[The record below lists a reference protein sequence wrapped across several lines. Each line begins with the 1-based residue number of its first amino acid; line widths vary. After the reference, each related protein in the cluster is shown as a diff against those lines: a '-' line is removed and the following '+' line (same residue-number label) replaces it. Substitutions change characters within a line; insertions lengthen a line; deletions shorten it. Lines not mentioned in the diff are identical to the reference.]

1 LEGPNSNHHQLDAY
15 DCDEPTEYTMAAPTM
30 LQPGNIHKIKDSD
43 SAIRETDTDAAH
55 SRLSAVR
62 QGYLVDPYLTPL
74 VPRARF
80 VPTRAPLMNVGT
92 YVRST
97 AIDMLV
103 ESWLNLAGPETEKRQ
118 IVSLGAGSDTRYWR
132 LMDKGFSGRIASYV
146 ELDFTE
152 NTSRKAKA
160 VMQSP
165 VLSNV
170 LGPEV
175 KIERGGTGLSSP
187 AYHLIPLDL
196 REGASALDLLVS
208 PPSPT
213 DAPLDPSLPT
223 LFIAECVFV
232 YMPPSA
238 SGTIVQWFSNTFKRT
253 AGIVYEM
260 FGLQDSFGKVLKDN
274 LKARHIELPGVDAF
288 PTLDS
293 QISRYTS
300 NGLSHSKGRTLK
312 SIRRE
317 NIPASELQRIS
328 RLEHLDEIEELELVL
343 EHYAITWGYSNQTVD
358 EERLRGPLDHWEL
371 PLQLTSP
378 EDAD

>member
-1 LEGPNSNHHQLDAY
+1 
-15 DCDEPTEYTMAAPTM
+15 MAAPTM
-30 LQPGNIHKIKDSD
+30 LQPENIHKIKDSD

-62 QGYLVDPYLTPL
+62 QGYLVDPYLAPL

-103 ESWLNLAGPETEKRQ
+103 EGWLNLAGLETEKRQ

-132 LMDKGFSGRIASYV
+132 LMDKGFATRIASYV

-160 VMQSP
+160 VMQSQ

-187 AYHLIPLDL
+187 TYHLIPLDL
-196 REGASALDLLVS
+196 REGVPALDLLVS
-208 PPSPT
+208 PSSPT
-213 DAPLDPSLPT
+213 NAPLNPNLPT

-232 YMPPSA
+232 YMPPTISDI
-238 SGTIVQWFSNTFKRT
+238 IVQWFSNTFKRT

-293 QISRYTS
+293 QVSRYTN
-300 NGLSHSKGRTLK
+300 NGFSHSNGRTLK

-317 NIPASELQRIS
+317 NIPVSELQRIS

-343 EHYAITWGYSNQTVD
+343 EHYAITWGYSDRSMN
-358 EERLRGPLDHWEL
+358 EGHLKGLLDRWEL
-371 PLQLTSP
+371 PLQSTPS
-378 EDAD
+378 EDTN

>member
-1 LEGPNSNHHQLDAY
+1 
-15 DCDEPTEYTMAAPTM
+15 MAAPGIF
-30 LQPGNIHKIKDSD
+30 QPGNIHKIKDSD
-43 SAIRETDTDAAH
+43 TAIRETDTDAAH

-62 QGYLVDPYLTPL
+62 QGYLEDPYLTPL

-103 ESWLNLAGPETEKRQ
+103 EVWVLEAIQ
-118 IVSLGAGSDTRYWR
+118 DTGGLWW
-132 LMDKGFSGRIASYV
+132 DKGFAKQIASYV
-146 ELDFTE
+146 ELDFVE
-152 NTSRKAKA
+152 NTSRKAKS
-160 VMQSP
+160 VTQSQ
-165 VLSNV
+165 LLNNV

-175 KIERGGTGLSSP
+175 KIEHGGTGLSSP
-187 AYHLIPLDL
+187 TYHLIPLDL
-196 REGASALDLLVS
+196 REGASALNSLVS
-208 PPSPT
+208 PPSATNP
-213 DAPLDPSLPT
+213 PLDPSIPT

-238 SGTIVQWFSNTFKRT
+238 SDAIVQWFSNTFKRT

-293 QISRYTS
+293 QISRYTN
-300 NGLSHSKGRTLK
+300 NGFSHSKGRTLRG
-312 SIRRE
+312 IRRE
-317 NIPASELQRIS
+317 NIPVSELQRIS
-328 RLEHLDEIEELELVL
+328 RLEHLDEIEELELVCGL
-343 EHYAITWGYSNQTVD
+343 NKDVKLKCETIARTTTRSI
-358 EERLRGPLDHWEL
+358 
-371 PLQLTSP
+371 
-378 EDAD
+378 

>member
-1 LEGPNSNHHQLDAY
+1 
-15 DCDEPTEYTMAAPTM
+15 MAVPRM
-30 LQPGNIHKIKDSD
+30 LQAENIHKLKDSD

-62 QGYLVDPYLTPL
+62 QGYLVDPYLAPL

-103 ESWLNLAGPETEKRQ
+103 ESWLNLAGANTEKRQ
-118 IVSLGAGSDTRYWR
+118 I
-132 LMDKGFSGRIASYV
+132 DKGFRERIASYV

-160 VMQSP
+160 VMQSQP
-165 VLSNV
+165 LSNA
-170 LGPEV
+170 LGSDV
-175 KIERGGTGLSSP
+175 KIDESAAVRVLV
-187 AYHLIPLDL
+187 HLITILFHSTF
-196 REGASALDLLVS
+196 EKG
-208 PPSPT
+208 
-213 DAPLDPSLPT
+213 LPT

-238 SGTIVQWFSNTFKRT
+238 SGAILQWFSNTFGRA

-288 PTLDS
+288 PTLNS
-293 QISRYTS
+293 QLSRYTS
-300 NGLSHSKGRTLK
+300 NGFSHSKGRTLK

-317 NIPASELQRIS
+317 NIPVSELQRIS

-343 EHYAITWGYSNQTVD
+343 EHYSITWGYSDRISGGELEGNNSLDQWDLSLQTHPI
-358 EERLRGPLDHWEL
+358 EETE
-371 PLQLTSP
+371 
-378 EDAD
+378 

>member
-1 LEGPNSNHHQLDAY
+1 MN
-15 DCDEPTEYTMAAPTM
+15 APRMT
-30 LQPGNIHKIKDSD
+30 LGDIHKMKDSD

-62 QGYLVDPYLTPL
+62 QGYLTDPYLTPL

-132 LMDKGFSGRIASYV
+132 LMDKGFAKRIASYV
-146 ELDFTE
+146 ELDFAE

-160 VMQSP
+160 VVQTQ
-165 VLSNV
+165 LLKDG
-170 LGPEV
+170 LGPDV

-187 AYHLIPLDL
+187 GYHLIPLDL
-196 REGASALDLLVS
+196 RDGVPALASLVS
-208 PPSPT
+208 ASST
-213 DAPLDPSLPT
+213 ADAPLDPSLPT

-238 SGTIVQWFSNTFKRT
+238 SDAILQWFSNTFGRT

-260 FGLQDSFGKVLKDN
+260 FGLQDAFGKVLKDN

-288 PTLDS
+288 PTLNS
-293 QISRYTS
+293 QMSRYTN
-300 NGLSHSKGRTLK
+300 NGFGHSKGRTLK

-317 NIPASELQRIS
+317 NIPVSELQRIS

-343 EHYAITWGYSNQTVD
+343 EHYAISWGYSDRVANR
-358 EERLRGPLDHWEL
+358 ESLGIPLDQWEL
-371 PLQLTSP
+371 PLQSVP
-378 EDAD
+378 IEDAD

>member
-1 LEGPNSNHHQLDAY
+1 
-15 DCDEPTEYTMAAPTM
+15 MAVPRM
-30 LQPGNIHKIKDSD
+30 LQPENIHKINDSD

-62 QGYLVDPYLTPL
+62 QGYLVDPYLAPL

-103 ESWLNLAGPETEKRQ
+103 ESWLDLAGAETEKRQ

-132 LMDKGFSGRIASYV
+132 LMDKGYRDRIASYV

-160 VMQSP
+160 VMQSQP
-165 VLSNV
+165 LSNA
-170 LGPEV
+170 LGPGV
-175 KIERGGTGLSSP
+175 KIERGGIGLSSP
-187 AYHLIPLDL
+187 NYHLIPLDL
-196 REGASALDLLVS
+196 REGASALEILTAASSSS
-208 PPSPT
+208 P
-213 DAPLDPSLPT
+213 PLDPSLPT

-232 YMPPSA
+232 YMPPNA
-238 SGTIVQWFSNTFKRT
+238 SGAIIQWFSNTFKRT

-293 QISRYTS
+293 QMSRYIN
-300 NGLSHSKGRTLK
+300 NGFVHSKGRTLK

-317 NIPASELQRIS
+317 NIPVSELQRIS

-343 EHYAITWGYSNQTVD
+343 EHYSVTWGYSDRIASGENGGTNSLRQWDLALQIRPVEDD
-358 EERLRGPLDHWEL
+358 E
-371 PLQLTSP
+371 
-378 EDAD
+378 

>member
-1 LEGPNSNHHQLDAY
+1 MN
-15 DCDEPTEYTMAAPTM
+15 APRTT
-30 LQPGNIHKIKDSD
+30 LGDIHKMKDSD

-62 QGYLVDPYLTPL
+62 QGYLTDPYLTPL

-118 IVSLGAGSDTRYWR
+118 VVSLGAGSDTRYWR
-132 LMDKGFSGRIASYV
+132 LMDKGFAKRIASYV
-146 ELDFTE
+146 ELDFAE

-160 VMQSP
+160 VVQTQ
-165 VLSNV
+165 LLKDG
-170 LGPEV
+170 LGPDV
-175 KIERGGTGLSSP
+175 KIELGGTGLSSP

-196 REGASALDLLVS
+196 RDGVPALSSLVS
-208 PPSPT
+208 TSSTADP
-213 DAPLDPSLPT
+213 PLDPGLPT

-238 SGTIVQWFSNTFKRT
+238 SDAILQWFSNTFGRT

-288 PTLDS
+288 PTLNS
-293 QISRYTS
+293 QMSRYTN
-300 NGLSHSKGRTLK
+300 NGFGHSKGRTLK

-317 NIPASELQRIS
+317 NIPVSELQRIS

-343 EHYAITWGYSNQTVD
+343 EHYAISWGYSDRVTNRETPSI
-358 EERLRGPLDHWEL
+358 PLDQWEL
-371 PLQLTSP
+371 PLQSVPT

>member
-1 LEGPNSNHHQLDAY
+1 
-15 DCDEPTEYTMAAPTM
+15 MAAPRM
-30 LQPGNIHKIKDSD
+30 LQPASVHKIKDPD

-62 QGYLVDPYLTPL
+62 QGYLVDPYLAPL
-74 VPRARF
+74 IPRARF

-103 ESWLNLAGPETEKRQ
+103 ESWLNLAGAETEKRQ

-132 LMDKGFSGRIASYV
+132 LMDKGFGKHIASYV

-152 NTSRKAKA
+152 NTSRKARA
-160 VMQSP
+160 VMQSQ
-165 VLSNV
+165 LLTNA
-170 LGPEV
+170 LGPDV

-187 AYHLIPLDL
+187 NYHLIPLDL
-196 REGASALDLLVS
+196 REGVSALEPLISS
-208 PPSPT
+208 PSSN
-213 DAPLDPSLPT
+213 APLDPGLPT

-238 SGTIVQWFSNTFKRT
+238 SDAIIQWFSNAFERT
-253 AGIVYEM
+253 AGVTYEM

-274 LKARHIELPGVDAF
+274 LKVRHIELPGVDAF

-293 QISRYTS
+293 QMSRYTD
-300 NGLSHSKGRTLK
+300 NGFGYSKGRTLK

-317 NIPASELQRIS
+317 NIPVSELERIS

-343 EHYAITWGYSNQTVD
+343 EHYSITWGYSDRVAS
-358 EERLRGPLDHWEL
+358 GEL
-371 PLQLTSP
+371 GGSNSLSQWDLALQAHP
-378 EDAD
+378 AEDAESM

>member
-1 LEGPNSNHHQLDAY
+1 
-15 DCDEPTEYTMAAPTM
+15 MAAPGIF
-30 LQPGNIHKIKDSD
+30 QPGNIHKIKDSD
-43 SAIRETDTDAAH
+43 TAIRETDTDAAH

-62 QGYLVDPYLTPL
+62 QGYLEDPYLTPL

-103 ESWLNLAGPETEKRQ
+103 EGWLNLAGSEGEKRQ

-132 LMDKGFSGRIASYV
+132 LMDKGFAKQIASYV
-146 ELDFTE
+146 ELDFVE
-152 NTSRKAKA
+152 NTSRKAKS
-160 VMQSP
+160 VTQSQ
-165 VLSNV
+165 LLNNV

-175 KIERGGTGLSSP
+175 KIEHGGTGLSSP
-187 AYHLIPLDL
+187 TYHLIPLDL
-196 REGASALDLLVS
+196 REGASALNSLVS
-208 PPSPT
+208 PPSATNP
-213 DAPLDPSLPT
+213 PLDPSIPT

-238 SGTIVQWFSNTFKRT
+238 SDAIVQWFSNTFKRT

-293 QISRYTS
+293 QISRYTN
-300 NGLSHSKGRTLK
+300 NGFSHSKGRTLRG
-312 SIRRE
+312 IRRE
-317 NIPASELQRIS
+317 NIPVSELQRIS
-328 RLEHLDEIEELELVL
+328 RLEHLDEIEELELVCGL
-343 EHYAITWGYSNQTVD
+343 NKDVKLKCETIARTTTRSI
-358 EERLRGPLDHWEL
+358 
-371 PLQLTSP
+371 
-378 EDAD
+378 

>member
-1 LEGPNSNHHQLDAY
+1 
-15 DCDEPTEYTMAAPTM
+15 MAVPRM
-30 LQPGNIHKIKDSD
+30 LQAENIHKLKDSD

-62 QGYLVDPYLTPL
+62 QGYLVDPYLAPL

-103 ESWLNLAGPETEKRQ
+103 ESWLNLAGANTEKRQ

-132 LMDKGFSGRIASYV
+132 LMDKGFRERIASYV

-160 VMQSP
+160 VMQSQS
-165 VLSNV
+165 LSDA
-170 LGPEV
+170 LGSDV
-175 KIERGGTGLSSP
+175 KIERGGTGLGSSN
-187 AYHLIPLDL
+187 YYLIPLDL
-196 REGASALDLLVS
+196 REGVPALEPLISS
-208 PPSPT
+208 PSSN
-213 DAPLDPSLPT
+213 APLDPSLPT

-238 SGTIVQWFSNTFKRT
+238 SGAILQWFSNTFGRA

-288 PTLDS
+288 PSLNS
-293 QISRYTS
+293 QLSRYTS
-300 NGLSHSKGRTLK
+300 NGFSHSKGRTLK

-317 NIPASELQRIS
+317 NIPVSELQRIS

-343 EHYAITWGYSNQTVD
+343 EHYSITWGYSDRINGGELEGNNSLDQWDLSLQTHPI
-358 EERLRGPLDHWEL
+358 EETE
-371 PLQLTSP
+371 
-378 EDAD
+378 

>member
-1 LEGPNSNHHQLDAY
+1 
-15 DCDEPTEYTMAAPTM
+15 MAVPRM
-30 LQPGNIHKIKDSD
+30 LQAENIHKLKDSD

-62 QGYLVDPYLTPL
+62 QGYLVDPYLAPL

-103 ESWLNLAGPETEKRQ
+103 ESWLNLAGANTEKRQ

-132 LMDKGFSGRIASYV
+132 LMV
-146 ELDFTE
+146 DFTE

-160 VMQSP
+160 VMQSQP
-165 VLSNV
+165 LSNA
-170 LGPEV
+170 LGSDV
-175 KIERGGTGLSSP
+175 KIGERERGGTGLGSSN
-187 AYHLIPLDL
+187 YRLIPLDL
-196 REGASALDLLVS
+196 REGVS
-208 PPSPT
+208 VLEPLISSPSSN
-213 DAPLDPSLPT
+213 APLDPSLPT

-238 SGTIVQWFSNTFKRT
+238 SGAILQWFSNTFGRA

-288 PTLDS
+288 PTLNS
-293 QISRYTS
+293 QLSRYTS
-300 NGLSHSKGRTLK
+300 NGFSHSKGRTLK

-317 NIPASELQRIS
+317 NIPVSELQRIS

-343 EHYAITWGYSNQTVD
+343 EHYSITWGYSDRINGGELEGNNSLDQWDLSLQTHPI
-358 EERLRGPLDHWEL
+358 EETE
-371 PLQLTSP
+371 
-378 EDAD
+378 

>member
-1 LEGPNSNHHQLDAY
+1 
-15 DCDEPTEYTMAAPTM
+15 MAAPGISP
-30 LQPGNIHKIKDSD
+30 LGNLHKIKDSD
-43 SAIRETDTDAAH
+43 SATRETDTDAAH

-62 QGYLVDPYLTPL
+62 QGYLTDPYLTPL

-103 ESWLNLAGPETEKRQ
+103 ESWLNLAGPETKKRQ

-132 LMDKGFSGRIASYV
+132 LMDKGFAKQIASYV

-160 VMQSP
+160 VMQSE
-165 VLSNV
+165 LLRNV
-170 LGPEV
+170 LGPDV

-187 AYHLIPLDL
+187 NYHLIPLDL
-196 REGASALDLLVS
+196 RDGAPALESLVS
-208 PPSPT
+208 YSS
-213 DAPLDPSLPT
+213 AISASLDPNLPT

-238 SGTIVQWFSNTFKRT
+238 SDAILQWFSKTFKNV

-274 LKARHIELPGVDAF
+274 LRV
-288 PTLDS
+288 
-293 QISRYTS
+293 SR
-300 NGLSHSKGRTLK
+300 
-312 SIRRE
+312 
-317 NIPASELQRIS
+317 
-328 RLEHLDEIEELELVL
+328 RL
-343 EHYAITWGYSNQTVD
+343 
-358 EERLRGPLDHWEL
+358 LR
-371 PLQLTSP
+371 
-378 EDAD
+378 

>member
-1 LEGPNSNHHQLDAY
+1 MMQIGD
-15 DCDEPTEYTMAAPTM
+15 
-30 LQPGNIHKIKDSD
+30 IHKIKDSD
-43 SAIRETDTDAAH
+43 SAIRETDSDAAH

-62 QGYLVDPYLTPL
+62 QGYLTDPYLTPL

-80 VPTRAPLMNVGT
+80 VPTRAPLMNIGT

-132 LMDKGFSGRIASYV
+132 LMDKGFAKQIASYV

-160 VMQSP
+160 VVQSQ
-165 VLSNV
+165 LLKDA
-170 LGPEV
+170 LGSDV
-175 KIERGGTGLSSP
+175 KIGEHAISLVYSVRAEIGREGGGTGLSSP
-187 AYHLIPLDL
+187 TYHLIPLDL
-196 REGASALDLLVS
+196 RDGVPALSSLVS
-208 PPSPT
+208 TSSPGG
-213 DAPLDPSLPT
+213 APLDPNLPT

-238 SGTIVQWFSNTFKRT
+238 SNAILHWFSNTFGHT

-288 PTLDS
+288 PTLNS
-293 QISRYTS
+293 QMSRYTN
-300 NGLSHSKGRTLK
+300 NGFGHSTGRTLK

-317 NIPASELQRIS
+317 NIPISELQRIS
-328 RLEHLDEIEELELVL
+328 RLEHLDEIEELELLL
-343 EHYAITWGYSNQTVD
+343 EHYSITWGYSNRT
-358 EERLRGPLDHWEL
+358 EEEQSSHSLNQWEL
-371 PLQLTSP
+371 PLQSTP
-378 EDAD
+378 IEDTD